1 MKGIID
7 EGKEISPM
15 FPRLHVKDAEK
26 GGPKPPP
33 RNKMALYEQFNI
45 PSQSIASGSTSLYP
59 LPLRKCTI
67 PSTSSHVS
75 SNQTI
80 QFCTSSAASV
90 VAENIQVYDSR
101 KINLNKLMQHNFIN
115 SKKSL
120 KIFDGEDISIAS
132 SSDFGKNSSCS
143 MIQNDKL
150 DNCNLIYPL
159 KSPSSLRKKVSSP
172 ETIALEFAQYGK
184 NLMEEHFKMSR
195 KGWKPE
201 EESANPI
208 DGFCGMADSSFLSLN
223 KDKNFKSSMK
233 EHRFLKEETTS
244 ISKDCLKTLQG
255 NNAEAREEHDEAFAN
270 IVDLQDNCM
279 KKTADNDVY
288 KCPDELEIG
297 RRCLLSKRD
306 RNKDEETCRDYD
318 ALNRPTSECKV
329 GTDISPDSVLGVIG
343 LKKFWKARK
352 TIINQQRMF
361 FMQVFELHRLIKVQ
375 KTIAASPHLLLEDNL
390 VSNKQSLKPSAI
402 KKIQSDYQQ
411 TTSIVKLNT
420 KSEKPPT
427 AEHAKN
433 IAFRKIPPL
442 PCLNNISKGL
452 PYFVHDL
459 RNPALCLPDIN
470 IKQSPSC
477 VFPPPGNQWLVPV
490 MSPSEGLVYK
500 PMAGPC
506 PPNPGFM
513 PPPVHNAFSTMAFNL
528 GSKDA
533 TDAAALSSGSH
544 QRTGIPSGSSLP
556 NSLPPPFMIPPM
568 LPVSAVEH
576 IWQSNG
582 PEEANSAILYQSSS
596 NLSSQ
601 ASRALSRNVPTSH
614 HSLKEKESQTS
625 TATSPPKRVK
635 GDVLPLFPVAPTLWP
650 STKDKNKNV
659 ENQPRI
665 IKAMPHNPKSA
676 TESAARIFRSIQEE
690 RKFL

>member
-45 PSQSIASGSTSLYP
+45 PSQTFASGSTSLYP
-59 LPLRKCTI
+59 LSLRKCTI
-67 PSTSSHVS
+67 PSTSTHVS

-80 QFCTSSAASV
+80 QFCTSSATSI
-90 VAENIQVYDSR
+90 VAENIQVYNSR
-101 KINLNKLMQHNFIN
+101 KQHNFMN
-115 SKKSL
+115 TKQSL
-120 KIFDGEDISIAS
+120 KIFDIEDVSITS
-132 SSDFGKNSSCS
+132 GSDYGKNSSCS
-143 MIQNDKL
+143 LIENDKDEDKL
-150 DNCNLIYPL
+150 DNCNLICSL
-159 KSPSSLRKKVSSP
+159 KSPSSFQKKVSSP
-172 ETIALEFAQYGK
+172 ESIELKLAQYGK
-184 NLMEEHFKMSR
+184 KVMEEHSEMSR

-208 DGFCGMADSSFLSLN
+208 DGFPGMADSSFLSLN
-223 KDKNFKSSMK
+223 KDRNYKLSMK
-233 EHRFLKEETTS
+233 EYRFLKEEAIS
-244 ISKDCLKTLQG
+244 ISKECLKTLQG
-255 NNAEAREEHDEAFAN
+255 NNAEAHEEHDEAFADK
-270 IVDLQDNCM
+270 VDLQDDCM
-279 KKTADNDVY
+279 ETTADNDVY
-288 KCPDELEIG
+288 KCPDESEIG
-297 RRCLLSKRD
+297 KGCLLSKRD
-306 RNKDEETCRDYD
+306 RNEDEETYRDYD
-318 ALNRPTSECKV
+318 VSNRPSAECKS
-329 GTDISPDSVLGVIG
+329 GADISHDSVVEVLG
-343 LKKFWKARK
+343 LKNFWKARK
-352 TIINQQRMF
+352 IIINRSRKQ
-361 FMQVFELHRLIKVQ
+361 VQ
-375 KTIAASPHLLLEDNL
+375 KTIAAPPHLLLEDNL
-390 VSNKQSLKPSAI
+390 VSNKQSLKLSAI
-402 KKIQSDYQQ
+402 KKLQSDYQQ
-411 TTSIVKLNT
+411 PPSIVKLNT

-427 AEHAKN
+427 IEHAKN
-433 IAFRKIPPL
+433 IAFGKIPL

-452 PYFVHDL
+452 PNFGHDL
-459 RNPALCLPDIN
+459 RNPALGLPDIN

-500 PMAGPC
+500 PMVGPC

-513 PPPVHNAFSTMAFNL
+513 PPVHNTFSTMAFNL

-533 TDAAALSSGSH
+533 TDASAVASGSH
-544 QRTGIPSGSSLP
+544 QRTGILSGSSLP
-556 NSLPPPFMIPPM
+556 NSLPSPFMPPPM

-576 IWQSNG
+576 IGQSNG

-601 ASRALSRNVPTSH
+601 ASRAISRNVPTTY

-659 ENQPRI
+659 ENQPRV
-665 IKAMPHNPKSA
+665 IKAMPHTPKSA